1 MKISTK
7 TGDLGATKLMFGK
20 SVLKCAPRVCA
31 YGALD
36 DFAATL
42 GLARSFAGAELA
54 AEILKIQEN
63 LVFLMTELAT
73 SNEDYPKLVEKNF
86 RLVGEADLAE
96 IETRIDELE
105 RDGEIFSGW
114 KHSGENSLQAAL
126 DMARSRCRAAE
137 REIVALNEIEPLPRP
152 FTLKYVNRLS
162 DLMWLLSQ
170 SSK

>member
-7 TGDLGATKLMFGK
+7 TGDLGSTKLMFGRD
-20 SVLKCAPRVCA
+20 VLKCAPRVRA

-73 SNEDYPKLVEKNF
+73 SNEDYHKLAEKNF
-86 RLVGEADLAE
+86 RLLGESDLAE
-96 IETRIDELE
+96 IEARIEGLE
-105 RDGEIFSGW
+105 KDGEIFSGW

-137 REIVALNEIEPLPRP
+137 REIVALNGIEPLPRP
-152 FTLKYVNRLS
+152 FALKYVNRLS
-162 DLMWLLSQ
+162 DLMWLLAQ